1 MNQPRDSAY
10 LTGPLF
16 PKALSPFQICC
27 ACVLH
32 LSMTQTGSNVLVY
45 VSVTLCINMYGQAIF
60 VYMGVV
66 SQCVCICITMY
77 NKTSLTRTTT
87 PNSPESRTALGG
99 IRTDINP
106 FSLHLISLTPYLSF
120 CLSLDLSFSL
130 CFLQQICTLVIM
142 TQIKAPYPQ
151 HWLAPAVLD
160 RDVKPLVWSLP

>member
-66 SQCVCICITMY
+66 S
-77 NKTSLTRTTT
+77 
-87 PNSPESRTALGG
+87 
-99 IRTDINP
+99 
-106 FSLHLISLTPYLSF
+106 
-120 CLSLDLSFSL
+120 
-130 CFLQQICTLVIM
+130 
-142 TQIKAPYPQ
+142 
-151 HWLAPAVLD
+151 
-160 RDVKPLVWSLP
+160 